1 MSTRS
6 RDQSAERDDRRPTT
20 RWVLDEISEFIRSS
34 GMESGDRLPSETE
47 LAARFGVAR
56 GSVREALKLLEQDG
70 LIDVRHGRGRFVSG
84 LSRFSVSSP
93 VTSFESVTGMVAGR
107 GLALE
112 TRVLS
117 VERASANGAEAT
129 DLELGPDDE
138 VVRLRR
144 LRLGDGE
151 LVLYSSNV
159 FAASLLAERELDTVD
174 FSGSLVEWLA
184 SAGRRPVSSAA
195 HIRATKLPDD
205 IAGRPETATGRAW
218 LLVSEIC
225 IDRTGA
231 PVLQSLDYHRGD
243 IFSFQ
248 VLRRRIQHDHV
259 GALYA

>member
-1 MSTRS
+1 VG
-6 RDQSAERDDRRPTT
+6 RRRTT
-20 RWVLDEISEFIRSS
+20 RWLLDEISALIR
-34 GMESGDRLPSETE
+34 GAGLEPGDRVPSETE

-56 GSVREALKLLEQDG
+56 GSVREVLKLLEQDG
-70 LIDVRHGRGRFVSG
+70 LLDVRHGRGRFVSG
-84 LSRFSVSSP
+84 LGRLSVSSP
-93 VTSFESVTGMVAGR
+93 VTSFESVTEMVEGR

-117 VERASANGAEAT
+117 VEQAAPTGAEAT
-129 DLELGPDDE
+129 ALELAPGDE

-159 FAASLLAERELDTVD
+159 FAASLLAGRALDTVD

-195 HIRATKLPDD
+195 HIRATVLPDD
-205 IAGRPETATGRAW
+205 VAGRPETATGRAW
-218 LLVSEIC
+218 LLVSELC
-225 IDRTGA
+225 IDGVGA
-231 PVLQSLDYHRGD
+231 PVLHSLDYHRGD

-248 VLRRRIQHDHV
+248 VLRRRIRTTD
-259 GALYA
+259 